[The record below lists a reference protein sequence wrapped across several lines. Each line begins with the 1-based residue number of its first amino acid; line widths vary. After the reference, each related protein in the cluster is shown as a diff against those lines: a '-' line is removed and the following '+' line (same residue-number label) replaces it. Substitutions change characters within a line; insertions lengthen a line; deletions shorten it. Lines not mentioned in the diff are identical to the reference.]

1 MGATG
6 RGFCP
11 GRAAPRTSGSPSTT
25 CRGPSRRPMTAPSTP
40 RAASTFAPPSLT
52 GRATTTPGPR
62 VRCRA
67 PTATTDDSAGP
78 SAGSRR
84 SQASRRR
91 LHQVR
96 VVRRGRHSR
105 PAGRRRPRGL
115 RRSLRAGREFVPRL
129 RIVRAATG
137 ATFYAPVEGELRELE
152 RRLLEVGRGA
162 HPVFRDAVAHLFT
175 TPGKLLR
182 PTLVFLSSKFGPGED
197 REVVLNLAESLELV
211 HTASLVHDD
220 VVDRAGLR
228 RNVQTINARWNN
240 DVALI
245 VGDYLF
251 AKAYAL
257 AAVLPKPEVIA
268 IVAQTVFALCDGEL
282 GEITA
287 TPKLPTE
294 AEYLDRI
301 ELKTASLYAAC
312 SQGAALLADAEPD
325 HVAALGAFGTS
336 LGMAFQITDDVLD
349 LVGDETDFG
358 KTVGRDLLEGMPT
371 LPMIYAVAERD
382 GTGGELEARI
392 LAPAKSEDDV
402 RLLLAEI
409 RSSSGPERARQ
420 RALAF
425 HDAALRALDRLPA
438 RAERDALRDAAD
450 FVVSRVR

>member
-1 MGATG
+1 VSAVAGA
-6 RGFCP
+6 
-11 GRAAPRTSGSPSTT
+11 S
-25 CRGPSRRPMTAPSTP
+25 
-40 RAASTFAPPSLT
+40 
-52 GRATTTPGPR
+52 
-62 VRCRA
+62 
-67 PTATTDDSAGP
+67 
-78 SAGSRR
+78 
-84 SQASRRR
+84 
-91 LHQVR
+91 
-96 VVRRGRHSR
+96 
-105 PAGRRRPRGL
+105 
-115 RRSLRAGREFVPRL
+115 
-129 RIVRAATG
+129 
-137 ATFYAPVEGELRELE
+137 FYIPVEGELRELE
-152 RRLLEVGRGA
+152 KRLLDVGRGA

-182 PTLVFLSSKFGPGED
+182 PTLVFLSSRFGPGQD

-220 VVDRAGLR
+220 VVDRAAMR
-228 RNVQTINARWNN
+228 RNIQTVNAKWSD

-287 TPKLPTE
+287 TPLLPSE
-294 AEYLDRI
+294 SAYLDRI

-349 LVGDETDFG
+349 LVGDEADFG

-371 LPMIYAVAERD
+371 LPMIYAVEERD
-382 GTGGELEARI
+382 GSGAELEARI
-392 LAPAKSEDDV
+392 LAPAKTESDV
-402 RLLLAEI
+402 RALLAEI
-409 RSSSGPERARQ
+409 RGSRGPERARQ

-425 HDAALRALDRLPA
+425 HDAALRALDRLPD
-438 RAERDALRDAAD
+438 RLERDALRDAAD

>member
-1 MGATG
+1 
-6 RGFCP
+6 
-11 GRAAPRTSGSPSTT
+11 
-25 CRGPSRRPMTAPSTP
+25 
-40 RAASTFAPPSLT
+40 
-52 GRATTTPGPR
+52 
-62 VRCRA
+62 
-67 PTATTDDSAGP
+67 
-78 SAGSRR
+78 
-84 SQASRRR
+84 
-91 LHQVR
+91 
-96 VVRRGRHSR
+96 
-105 PAGRRRPRGL
+105 
-115 RRSLRAGREFVPRL
+115 
-129 RIVRAATG
+129 VRAVSG
-137 ATFYAPVEGELRELE
+137 VTFYAPVEPELRELE
-152 RRLLEVGRGA
+152 RRLLEVGRGG

-182 PTLVFLSSKFGPGED
+182 PTLVFLSSRFGPARD

-220 VVDRAGLR
+220 VVDRAAMR
-228 RNVQTINARWNN
+228 RNVQTVNAKWND

-287 TPKLPTE
+287 TRSLPSE
-294 AEYLDRI
+294 SAYLERI

-325 HVAALGAFGTS
+325 HVAALGAFGTN

-349 LVGDETDFG
+349 LVGDEADFG

-371 LPMIYAVAERD
+371 LPMIYAVEERD
-382 GTGGELEARI
+382 GSKAELEARI
-392 LAPAKSEDDV
+392 LASTKTESDMRA
-402 RLLLAEI
+402 LLQEI
-409 RSSSGPERARQ
+409 RASSGPERARQ

-425 HDAALRALDRLPA
+425 HDSALRALERLPD
-438 RAERDALRDAAD
+438 RPERDALRDAAD

>member
-1 MGATG
+1 MRAVTG
-6 RGFCP
+6 V
-11 GRAAPRTSGSPSTT
+11 S
-25 CRGPSRRPMTAPSTP
+25 
-40 RAASTFAPPSLT
+40 
-52 GRATTTPGPR
+52 
-62 VRCRA
+62 
-67 PTATTDDSAGP
+67 
-78 SAGSRR
+78 
-84 SQASRRR
+84 
-91 LHQVR
+91 
-96 VVRRGRHSR
+96 
-105 PAGRRRPRGL
+105 
-115 RRSLRAGREFVPRL
+115 
-129 RIVRAATG
+129 
-137 ATFYAPVEGELRELE
+137 FYTPVEGELRELD

-182 PTLVFLSSKFGPGED
+182 PTLVFLASRFGPRQD

-220 VVDRAGLR
+220 VVDRAEVR
-228 RNVQTINARWNN
+228 RNIQTVNAKWND

-257 AAVLPKPEVIA
+257 AAVLPKPEVIS

-287 TPKLPTE
+287 TPSLPSE
-294 AEYLDRI
+294 ASYLDRI

-349 LVGDETDFG
+349 LVGDEADFG

-371 LPMIYAVAERD
+371 LPMIYAVEERD
-382 GTGGELEARI
+382 GTGGALAARI

-402 RLLLAEI
+402 KALLSEI
-409 RSSSGPERARQ
+409 RRSSGPERARQ

-425 HDAALRALDRLPA
+425 HDAALGALDRLPD
-438 RAERDALRDAAD
+438 RPERDALRDAAD
-450 FVVSRVR
+450 FVVSRAR